1 MNRENF
7 RDGYVLMLDMLGFK
21 ERTADIKSDFIDCW
35 RALKKD
41 IQRTAREMK
50 YGYDIHINTLFLSD
64 TIIIC
69 FSLKKNDHCDL
80 NTLLLSIPELIQS
93 FFLKYMEKSGI
104 FFRGAL
110 SFGKFIFLS
119 KENIVMGP
127 ALNEA
132 AEWYESTDW
141 IGIILTP
148 SAECKLRLIKT
159 ELYESIAM
167 YDDFVEY
174 KIPLKPGFPNISR
187 FSIMWIGRHEY
198 RSGDNDVLGRVLR
211 TFASISHSP
220 KYSSKYINTIRY
232 IEDILYPE
240 QD

>member
-1 MNRENF
+1 MSRVNVRE
-7 RDGYVLMLDMLGFK
+7 GYVLMLDMLGFK
-21 ERTADIKSDFIDCW
+21 ERTANIEFEFIDRW
-35 RALKKD
+35 KALKKD
-41 IQRTAREMK
+41 IQRAAFEMK
-50 YGYDIHINTLFLSD
+50 DGYDIHINTLFLSD

-93 FFLKYMEKSGI
+93 FFLKYMEESSI

-110 SFGKFIFLS
+110 SFGKFIFLP

-132 AEWYESTDW
+132 AEWYEATDW

-148 SAECKLRLIKT
+148 SAECKLRLIKN
-159 ELYESIAM
+159 ELFEPTAL

-174 KIPLKPGFPNISR
+174 NVPIKSGFPDISK

-198 RSGDNDVLGRVLR
+198 RSADNDVLGRVLR

-220 KYSSKYINTIRY
+220 KYSSKYINTLRY
-232 IEDILYPE
+232 IEDILYPK